1 MAEAFLNHIAGNKF
15 EAHSA
20 GLEPR
25 EISPY
30 TKQVMQEA
38 GIDITNQYPKSL
50 KDFMGKT
57 HFGYLITVCAQ
68 AEEKC
73 PSTFPD
79 VSKRLF
85 WDFENPDAFDGSEE
99 DKLDK
104 FRDIRDQIKEQI
116 TQWLAAQP

>member
-1 MAEAFLNHIAGNKF
+1 MAGNRF

-30 TKQVMQEA
+30 TKQVMKEA
-38 GIDITNQYPKSL
+38 GIDISNHYPKGL
-50 KDFMGKT
+50 KDFMGKM

-73 PSTFPD
+73 PSTFY
-79 VSKRLF
+79 
-85 WDFENPDAFDGSEE
+85 
-99 DKLDK
+99 
-104 FRDIRDQIKEQI
+104 
-116 TQWLAAQP
+116 

>member
-1 MAEAFLNHIAGNKF
+1 MAEAFLNHLAGERF

-25 EISPY
+25 DINPY
-30 TKQVMQEA
+30 TKHVMKEV
-38 GIDITNQYPKSL
+38 GLDISNQYSKSV
-50 KDFMGKT
+50 KDFMGKM

-79 VSKRLF
+79 ISNRLF
-85 WDFENPDAFDGSEE
+85 WDFENPDSFVGSEE
-99 DKLDK
+99 AKLEK
-104 FRDIRDQIKEQI
+104 FREIRGQIEQKI
-116 TQWLAAQP
+116 TKWLAEQP